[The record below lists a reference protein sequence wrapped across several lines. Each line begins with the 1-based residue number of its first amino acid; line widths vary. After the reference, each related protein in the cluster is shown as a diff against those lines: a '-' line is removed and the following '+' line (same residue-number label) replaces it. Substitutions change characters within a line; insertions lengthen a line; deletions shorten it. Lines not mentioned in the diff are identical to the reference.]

1 MSSAAVPYSWD
12 EGRWRGQIRSPAG
25 GEAMSLAVMLWS
37 RVESQSSVV
46 FLVWASKTLQPTYY

>member
-25 GEAMSLAVMLWS
+25 GEAMSLGAVTL
-37 RVESQSSVV
+37 VEG
-46 FLVWASKTLQPTYY
+46 

>member
-25 GEAMSLAVMLWS
+25 GEAMLLGGAAP
-37 RVESQSSVV
+37 VV
-46 FLVWASKTLQPTYY
+46 AYFRASASGAE